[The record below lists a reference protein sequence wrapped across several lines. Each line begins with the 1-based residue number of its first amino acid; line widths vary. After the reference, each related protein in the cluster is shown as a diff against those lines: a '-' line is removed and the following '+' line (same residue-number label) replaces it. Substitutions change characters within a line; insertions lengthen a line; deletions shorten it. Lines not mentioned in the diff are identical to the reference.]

1 MPRKNLHSLT
11 SLLLFFTGLVLVITS
26 VVLYIMPHGRVA
38 YWSGWKLLGLSKD
51 QWEAIHINSGIGFLA
66 LLIIHLWLNWKP
78 FKSYVLK
85 PQGLITISVVGLCTI
100 ATIENIPP
108 FSTVLSL
115 EQKIKK
121 SWEKKLPKAPLPHA
135 ELLTLKELCQKG
147 GIPLKKALE
156 LLKNKGIKALPN
168 ETLKKI
174 SKHNHTSPARIY
186 DIIKV
191 LKTKELTN
199 F

>member
-1 MPRKNLHSLT
+1 MQKVSLRSLT
-11 SLLLFFTGLVLVITS
+11 SLLLFFTFLVLGFTS
-26 VVLYIMPHGRVA
+26 VVLYIMPHGRIA
-38 YWSGWKLLGLSKD
+38 YWGGWKLFGLSKD
-51 QWEAIHINSGIGFLA
+51 DWEAIHINSGIGFLV
-66 LLIIHLWLNWKP
+66 LLMIHLWLNWRS
-78 FKSYVLK
+78 FKNYLVKKQS
-85 PQGLITISVVGLCTI
+85 LIAVSIVGICTI
-100 ATIENIPP
+100 ATLESIPP
-108 FSTVLSL
+108 FSTILQL
-115 EQKIKK
+115 EQRIKK

-135 ELLTLKELCQKG
+135 ELLTLKEFCKKG

-174 SKHNHTSPARIY
+174 AKRNHITPAGVY

-191 LKTKELTN
+191 LKTKEITN